1 MAETDRLRRFL
12 FESAPVRG
20 HWVRLSRAWIEARE
34 HQVLT
39 PAAQS
44 LLGESLAAAALFLA
58 GVDWY
63 GHRRD
68 LLEIASILSPGS
80 PGNLGNLV
88 ARTGFD
94 LSRFSNH
101 LRRLLDDAVAPS

>member
-1 MAETDRLRRFL
+1 MNRET
-12 FESAPVRG
+12 
-20 HWVRLSRAWIEARE
+20 EARLLE
-34 HQVLT
+34 F
-39 PAAQS
+39 AARQHRS
-44 LLGESLAAAALFLA
+44 FVAGEWLDFDHPEIDELAAAALFLA

-63 GHRRD
+63 GHRRE
-68 LLEIASILSPGS
+68 LLEIASIISPGS

-101 LRRLLDDAVAPS
+101 LRRLLDHAVAPS